1 MKAIIL
7 NILGFNIVWTA
18 LVLGAAHGRAWI
30 GVPAYVL
37 FAACQLWASP
47 HHRRELQLTL
57 VVAPAGWLVDSL
69 YVALGL
75 LQYAQPWPGPPF
87 APWWIAALWANFVL
101 LLNHSL
107 TPFRRRQAL
116 VAALGMVGGPLTY
129 LTAAR
134 LGAVT
139 FGPDWLTA
147 LLVLALVWSA
157 AVPLLFRLD
166 EMLQRQPLIDGQSP

>member
-7 NILGFNIVWTA
+7 NVLGFNIVWTA
-18 LVLGAAHGRAWI
+18 LVLGAAHGRVWI
-30 GVPAYVL
+30 GLPAYFL

-47 HHRRELQLTL
+47 HSRRELQLTL
-57 VVAPAGWLVDSL
+57 VVAPMGWLVDSL

-87 APWWIAALWANFVL
+87 APWWIAVLWANFVL

-107 TPFRRRQAL
+107 AFFRRRQAL

-129 LTAAR
+129 LGAAR

-139 FGPDWLTA
+139 FGPDRLTA
-147 LLVLALVWSA
+147 LLVLALVWSV

-166 EMLQRQPLIDGQSP
+166 GLFRKQPITDGQSP